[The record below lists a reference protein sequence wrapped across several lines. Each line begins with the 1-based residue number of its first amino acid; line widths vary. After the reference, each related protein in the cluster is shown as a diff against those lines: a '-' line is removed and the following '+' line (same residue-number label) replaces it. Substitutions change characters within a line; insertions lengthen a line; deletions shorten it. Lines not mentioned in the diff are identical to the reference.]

1 MTKALRDTQYMTV
14 RHLRALLRQPWWI
27 AVTLVQPII
36 WLLLFG
42 ALFKNVVEIPG
53 FASTSYIQLLTPGV
67 IVMTAFFSSGWGGMA
82 MIDDIDRGVIDRFLV
97 SPANRAS
104 LIFGRVLQNSVGIVV
119 QAVIIVV
126 LALLLGATFPNNVWG
141 IAILI
146 GLSVLVAAGFGA
158 LSNGVALLLR
168 REESLIGLMQFLLL
182 PLTFLSG
189 AFMQLSLAP
198 DWIQTIAKYN
208 PVNWAVEAGREA
220 VSSSVDWGFV
230 LGRLGLLAA
239 LATACVLLATRAFRS
254 YQRSA

>member
-1 MTKALRDTQYMTV
+1 MKAAQDSWFMTG
-14 RHLRALLRQPWWI
+14 RHVRALLRQPWWI

-53 FASTSYIQLLTPGV
+53 FASSSYIQLLTPGV

-82 MIDDIDRGVIDRFLV
+82 MIDDLDRGVIDRFLI
-97 SPANRAS
+97 SPVTRPA
-104 LIFGRVLQNSVGIVV
+104 LIFGRILQNSLGIVV

-126 LALLLGATFPNNVWG
+126 LALILGADFPNGVWG

-146 GLSVLVAAGFGA
+146 AIAVLVGAGFGA
-158 LSNGVALLLR
+158 LSNGTALLVR

-198 DWIQTIAKYN
+198 QWIQTVAKFN
-208 PVNWAVEAGREA
+208 PVNWAVEAGRSA
-220 VSSSVDWGFV
+220 AMQSPDWG
-230 LGRLGLLAA
+230 LILSRTGLLIGFVAV
-239 LATACVLLATRAFRS
+239 CVLFATRAFRT
-254 YQRSA
+254 YQRSV

>member
-1 MTKALRDTQYMTV
+1 MKALRDSQYMTV

-67 IVMTAFFSSGWGGMA
+67 IVMTAFFSAGWGGMA

-97 SPANRAS
+97 SPVNRSS
-104 LIFGRVLQNSVGIVV
+104 LIFGRILQNSVGIVV
-119 QAVIIVV
+119 QAAIIIV
-126 LALLLGATFPNNVWG
+126 LALILGATFPNSIWG

-146 GLSVLVAAGFGA
+146 GLSVLVGAGFGA

-198 DWIQTIAKYN
+198 DWIQTVAKFN
-208 PVNWAVEAGREA
+208 PVNWAVEAGRSA
-220 VSSSVDWGFV
+220 AMQSADWGLIV
-230 LGRLGLLAA
+230 SRTALLAGFVA
-239 LATACVLLATRAFRS
+239 ICVLFATRAFRT
-254 YQRSA
+254 YQRSV

>member
-1 MTKALRDTQYMTV
+1 MKALRDSQYMTV

-67 IVMTAFFSSGWGGMA
+67 IVMTAFFSAGWGGMA

-97 SPANRAS
+97 SPVNRSS
-104 LIFGRVLQNSVGIVV
+104 LIFGRILQNSVGIVV
-119 QAVIIVV
+119 QAAIIIV
-126 LALLLGATFPNNVWG
+126 LALILGATFPNSIWG

-146 GLSVLVAAGFGA
+146 GLSVLVGAGFGA

-198 DWIQTIAKYN
+198 DWIQTVAKFN
-208 PVNWAVEAGREA
+208 PVNWAVEGGRSA
-220 VSSSVDWGFV
+220 AMQSADWGLIV
-230 LGRLGLLAA
+230 SRTALLAGFVA
-239 LATACVLLATRAFRS
+239 ICVLFATRAFRT
-254 YQRSA
+254 YQRSV